1 MRLLYFGEEE
11 ENERRRQIL
20 YGTKCG
26 TVVINISILIII
38 TTPLY
43 VTPLAVVYI
52 PKRKNK
58 ISPFLHTKDGTTSG
72 TSKAAFR
79 GADLARFGSFAF

>member
-1 MRLLYFGEEE
+1 LEKKRKTNVEGKFYM
-11 ENERRRQIL
+11 ERNVEL
-20 YGTKCG
+20 
-26 TVVINISILIII
+26 VVINISILIII

>member
-1 MRLLYFGEEE
+1 LWRRKKKSKANIW
-11 ENERRRQIL
+11 NEMWNGSYYI
-20 YGTKCG
+20 
-26 TVVINISILIII
+26 IILIII